1 MFARVCVLWLT
12 LLILSISMPAPGP
25 STTGAC
31 TTEWGR
37 TPSSRAQRYA
47 HCSLPIVEQY
57 ASDDE
62 KCSAVS
68 DTHLN
73 YFCRRTSLCTPER
86 TCDLNACRGSQYAR
100 SNGKN
105 RAPAIV
111 STTQHVYN
119 GIIALLDVT
128 VVPRRPT
135 PRARQLCG
143 AIVVAYFFWIHTC
156 RYFNG
161 HFPYPFLN
169 KLSNGAYACSVAIII
184 ALFFTIFQIGCVLST
199 FVGGSGSGVVR
210 TRRRP
215 SAGETAKTK

>member
-1 MFARVCVLWLT
+1 MRARLCCGSRSSFSQSQCRRLGHRQQGPVL
-12 LLILSISMPAPGP
+12 
-25 STTGAC
+25 
-31 TTEWGR
+31 R
-37 TPSSRAQRYA
+37 SRAA
-47 HCSLPIVEQY
+47 HRPPEHNGTCTIPCPLSTNTLQTMR
-57 ASDDE
+57 
-62 KCSAVS
+62 SAVS
-68 DTHLN
+68 DTRFN
-73 YFCRRTSLCTPER
+73 FFCRRTSLCTPTR
-86 TCDLNACRGSQYAR
+86 TCDLNACCGSQNAR
-100 SNGKN
+100 SNGQN

-128 VVPRRPT
+128 VVPRRPS